1 MEGSSYYNNLYKQ
14 QKKDVKEFSRNTE
27 VLKKILNTLTR
38 DFYDEQSDV
47 NGELDDLKEELNKA
61 VRHDA
66 KFNILANESYLY
78 KEKSTT
84 ADTYLDSVVVS
95 LENEIAS
102 LNSKKASAE
111 QNMDYYHLKYEEKKE
126 EERQQFFDSINIF
139 G

>member
-111 QNMDYYHLKYEEKKE
+111 QNMDYYHSKYEEKKE